1 MTEDEVIKL
10 AREIGRE
17 MPTDPPGVE
26 FFFYREEL
34 LAFVDVAVKAKREA
48 CAKVCDVEWNGDA
61 DTYEEAEAYK
71 EIAAD
76 IRARSSHDQL

>member
-10 AREIGRE
+10 ARDIGRE
-17 MPTDPPGVE
+17 MPTDPPGIE
-26 FFFYREEL
+26 YLFNQEEL
-34 LAFVDVAVKAKREA
+34 IELVGIAVKAEREA
-48 CAKVCDVEWNGDA
+48 CAKLCDVEWNGDA

>member
-26 FFFYREEL
+26 FFLYREEL
-34 LAFVDVAVKAKREA
+34 LAFVEAVINHE
-48 CAKVCDVEWNGDA
+48 
-61 DTYEEAEAYK
+61 
-71 EIAAD
+71 
-76 IRARSSHDQL
+76 QLS

>member
-10 AREIGRE
+10 AQEKGRE

-34 LAFVDVAVKAKREA
+34 IALVDVAVKAQREK
-48 CAKVCDVEWNGDA
+48 CAKMLDEM
-61 DTYEEAEAYK
+61 
-71 EIAAD
+71 AAQD
-76 IRARSSHDQL
+76 KHSNYYVVAAKAIRERGNK

>member
-34 LAFVDVAVKAKREA
+34 LAFVEA
-48 CAKVCDVEWNGDA
+48 
-61 DTYEEAEAYK
+61 
-71 EIAAD
+71 I
-76 IRARSSHDQL
+76 IRHEQQT

>member
-10 AREIGRE
+10 AREVGRE

-34 LAFVDVAVKAKREA
+34 FAFVDIAVKAEREK
-48 CAKVCDVEWNGDA
+48 CAKMLDEM
-61 DTYEEAEAYK
+61 
-71 EIAAD
+71 AAQD
-76 IRARSSHDQL
+76 KHSNYYVVAAKAIRARSNHEQH